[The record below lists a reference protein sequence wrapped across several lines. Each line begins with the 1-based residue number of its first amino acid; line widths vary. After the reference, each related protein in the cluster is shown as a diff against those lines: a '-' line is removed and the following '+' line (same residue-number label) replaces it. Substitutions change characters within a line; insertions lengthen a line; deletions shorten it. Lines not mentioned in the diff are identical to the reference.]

1 MLNSTPSRLAR
12 VASLTLLL
20 LSGTALSALAL
31 DGDDFA
37 TKLNAAY
44 TAQGGELKFS
54 AIETDGPDIILK
66 QSQFVAPGHPAMEVG
81 DLTFEDVSETGDG
94 GYTVGQVAIA
104 DIDTTEDGTRVRVTD
119 IEVTGLKIPADPT
132 VKGIDSILFYDG
144 FSTGPV
150 TVSKNDVDV
159 FKLATTEVNV
169 SEMADDKGFSFT
181 LMINGI
187 AVDVKGIE
195 DRKTQR
201 TLNDLGY
208 EKLNGSLEM
217 DASWELESGR
227 LHVPEYALTL
237 DDIGKLNIAV
247 DVSGYTKE
255 FIKTMGEAQKA
266 GNEKQGMMMMGLMQ
280 QLTFTSATISFDDA
294 SLTGRLLEFAG
305 KKQGVTGEQM
315 AQAAKGMLPLVVGQ
329 LGVPALQ
336 SQIIAAA
343 NVYLEN
349 PKNLS
354 VTAKPA
360 SPVPFP
366 QIMGAGMGDPRQL
379 VDLLNVQI
387 TANE

>member
-1 MLNSTPSRLAR
+1 MNWTPTRLPRA
-12 VASLTLLL
+12 ASLALLL
-20 LSGTALSALAL
+20 LSGTALPALAL

-37 TKLNAAY
+37 SKLNAAY

-54 AIETDGPDIILK
+54 AIETDGSDIILK
-66 QSQFVAPGHPAMEVG
+66 QSQFVAPGHPAMDVG
-81 DLTFEDVSETGDG
+81 DLTFENVSETGDG
-94 GYTVGQVAIA
+94 GYAVGQVSIA
-104 DIDTTEDGTRVRVTD
+104 DIDTTEDGTRVQVTG

-144 FSTGPV
+144 FSSGPV
-150 TVSKNDVDV
+150 TVSKNNIDV
-159 FKLATTEVNV
+159 FKLASTDVDVT
-169 SEMADDKGFSFT
+169 EMAGDKGFGFT
-181 LMINGI
+181 LAVNGI
-187 AVDVKGIE
+187 AVDVKGI
-195 DRKTQR
+195 DDPKAQKT
-201 TLNDLGY
+201 LSDLGY

-217 DASWELESGR
+217 DATWELESGR
-227 LHVPEYALTL
+227 LHVPQYALTL
-237 DDIGKLNIAV
+237 DDIGRLNIAV

-266 GNEKQGMMMMGLMQ
+266 GDEKQGMMMMGLMQ
-280 QLTFTSATISFDDA
+280 QLTFTSAEISFDDA
-294 SLTGRLLEFAG
+294 SLTARLLEYAG
-305 KKQGVTGEQM
+305 KQQGVTGEQM

-329 LGVPALQ
+329 LGIPALQ
-336 SQIIAAA
+336 SQLIAAA

-360 SPVPFP
+360 NPVPFP